1 MSGGGDSCLRIL
13 GKQAEARQW
22 GNAQEGSRCTLTSRA
37 VRERQIENMPQG
49 MHAVEADDVQ
59 QWGLQMERA
68 RVVGANVTGSR
79 SSAWLP
85 EIDQILLVGLK
96 HGRIGIREAVNKVVA
111 LRAGLTRG
119 DCWKR
124 LRLLRDSKNGDHPA
138 PRNWPQEVKDRLR
151 EGYQEGGQKKR
162 QALKAI
168 RKLYPGLP
176 SHTPSRFARRQGWL
190 TSKASDHK
198 TRPWT
203 DHEER
208 KLWEL
213 AGYETAARIGE
224 RLGRSEEAVRCRL
237 KMLGLSVRVKD
248 GWSFRALQQLLHVG
262 PSKLRRFIVQG
273 SLRVRDPRLAAN
285 SLAALWETRM
295 ASTVTSRLDGAAEA
309 VHKKLRKGPNAYS
322 WGSTV
327 KLLGV
332 NMEQVRAWIVKGEL
346 KIVDGFVTE
355 RAFQDFCRNC
365 GAELNGVLLG
375 NDIRDWLA
383 GGYSLRISADGGGG
397 SVPSSAKHALVTRQ
411 CPKCQK
417 RMRGN
422 IFFKHVKNCKGAAA
436 EGKVAIRTSPLR
448 TNLQL

>member
-1 MSGGGDSCLRIL
+1 
-13 GKQAEARQW
+13 
-22 GNAQEGSRCTLTSRA
+22 
-37 VRERQIENMPQG
+37 
-49 MHAVEADDVQ
+49 
-59 QWGLQMERA
+59 MERA
-68 RVVGANVTGSR
+68 RGVCASVNGSR

-96 HGRIGIREAVNKVVA
+96 HGRIGIREATNKVIA
-111 LRAGLTRG
+111 LRAGLNRA

-124 LRLLRDSKNGDHPA
+124 LRFLRESNKGSHPA

-151 EGYQEGGQKKR
+151 EGYHEGGQKKR

-168 RKLYPGLP
+168 RELYPGLP

-190 TSKASDHK
+190 RNLASDHK

-213 AGYETAARIGE
+213 AGYEPAARIGE
-224 RLGRSEEAVRCRL
+224 RLGRSEGAVRCRL

-262 PSKLRRFIVQG
+262 PSKLRRFVVQG
-273 SLRVRDPRLAAN
+273 SLRVRDPRVSAS
-285 SLAALWETRM
+285 SLIALWETRA
-295 ASTVTSRLDGAAEA
+295 ASVQPSDEVTAEA
-309 VHKKLRKGPNAYS
+309 ARRRLRNGPTAYS
-322 WGSTV
+322 WGSAA

-332 NMEQVRAWIVKGEL
+332 SIEQVRAWVVKSEL

-355 RAFQDFCRNC
+355 RAFQDFCRKC

-383 GGYSLRISADGGGG
+383 DGYTLRLPADGNA
-397 SVPSSAKHALVTRQ
+397 SSLPSSAKHALVTRQ
-411 CPKCQK
+411 CHKCK
-417 RMRGN
+417 RGIRGN
-422 IFFKHVKNCKGAAA
+422 VFFKHVKSCKGAVH
-436 EGKVAIRTSPLR
+436 ESKVAIPASH
-448 TNLQL
+448 LQSGMVL